1 VPRSRSSKQAAS
13 GAWTK
18 LIPENARALVESLRD
33 GDPPRKRPR
42 DVAALFVDIQGCTHL
57 CEDLPAV
64 EMNEV
69 IERYFSVYLDVVRR
83 AGGDVTEVLGDG
95 LLALFEGGDLQTN
108 AQAAFRV
115 AIEIQARTRSLNDRR
130 RGRHDP
136 ITVHIGLNAGRALVG
151 FTRLRGRSGERWV
164 YSATGPV
171 TNVAARL
178 CALATGGQILTTRAV
193 ADLLAGQCDCRPLGQ
208 HSLKNVAG
216 PVGVVEMRLV
226 PDHAGRVSE
235 TGTRRSRDG

>member
-1 VPRSRSSKQAAS
+1 MPRSRSSKQAVS
-13 GAWTK
+13 SAWSK
-18 LIPENARALVESLRD
+18 LIPENARALVESLPE
-33 GDPPRKRPR
+33 GDLRWKRPR
-42 DVAALFVDIQGCTHL
+42 DVAALFVDIQGCTRL

-95 LLALFEGGDLQTN
+95 LLALFEGSDLKEN
-108 AQAAFRV
+108 AQAAFK
-115 AIEIQARTRSLNDRR
+115 AALEIEAQTRRLNDRR
-130 RGRHDP
+130 RRRHDP
-136 ITVHIGLNAGRALVG
+136 ITVNIGLNAGRALVG

-164 YSATGPV
+164 YAATGPV

-178 CALATGGQILTTRAV
+178 CAFATGGQILTTRAV
-193 ADLLAGQCDCRPLGQ
+193 ADLLTGECDCRPMRR

-216 PVGVVEMRLV
+216 PVEVVEIRLV
-226 PDHAGRVSE
+226 PRDAARVSE
-235 TGTRRSRDG
+235 TRTRRLRDG